1 MEIMS
6 DEKSRYSAVNTRLPA
21 RVITTAPPTLRFA
34 FCCSPFP
41 RLMLTKAQ
49 QPSPT
54 MTATASATT
63 VSGNTTVLAAL
74 P

>member
-1 MEIMS
+1 MALPMLLWAAS
-6 DEKSRYSAVNTRLPA
+6 RLPA
-21 RVITTAPPTLRFA
+21 
-34 FCCSPFP
+34 P

-49 QPSPT
+49 QPSPII
-54 MTATASATT
+54 TAMDRATT